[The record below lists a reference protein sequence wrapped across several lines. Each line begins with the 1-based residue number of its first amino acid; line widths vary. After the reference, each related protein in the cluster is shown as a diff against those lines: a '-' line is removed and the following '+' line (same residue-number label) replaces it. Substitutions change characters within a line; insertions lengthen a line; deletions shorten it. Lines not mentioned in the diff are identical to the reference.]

1 MNKIRERQDGF
12 TVIELLVFI
21 LVITTIA
28 VIGIS
33 NVRSARA
40 ESRDTASKKDINA
53 IYYQLEA
60 FHERN
65 GYYPDNVDAK
75 ILTGIDPESLKD
87 KNGIAIN
94 QAGGVYVYKPASC
107 GESKCKSF
115 QLTTQLEKEAPF
127 TKQSLNK
134 Q

>member
-1 MNKIRERQDGF
+1 MNTLYKRQDGF

-33 NVRSARA
+33 NVRTARA
-40 ESRDTASKKDINA
+40 ENRDTASKTDINA
-53 IYYQLEA
+53 IFYQLEA

-65 GYYPDNVDAK
+65 GYYPENVDTK
-75 ILTGIDPESLKD
+75 TLTGIDPQSLKD
-87 KNGIAIN
+87 KNDITIN
-94 QAGGVYVYKPASC
+94 QAGGAYVYKPASC
-107 GESKCKSF
+107 AEAKCKSF
-115 QLTTQLEKEAPF
+115 ELSTQLEKEAPF
-127 TKQSLNK
+127 IKQSLNK